1 MNPNPP
7 WGGPEGGGP
16 MFVQHES
23 WWMGLE
29 HLLPIVLF
37 AVLVGVVV
45 WGVLRL
51 TSHEAPRMLTAGAP
65 AAPPRDHALE
75 ELRVRYARGEVDRT
89 EYLERSADL
98 GGPQLRDPAADQTS
112 TGEPPADQAEDQE

>member
-23 WWMGLE
+23 GWLGLE

-51 TSHEAPRMLTAGAP
+51 TSHGAPRMLTADAP
-65 AAPPRDHALE
+65 QAPPPDQALE

-89 EYLERSADL
+89 DYLERSADL
-98 GGPQLRDPAADQTS
+98 GGPRLRDEAADRTP
-112 TGEPPADQAEDQE
+112 TGGPPAGQAEDQE